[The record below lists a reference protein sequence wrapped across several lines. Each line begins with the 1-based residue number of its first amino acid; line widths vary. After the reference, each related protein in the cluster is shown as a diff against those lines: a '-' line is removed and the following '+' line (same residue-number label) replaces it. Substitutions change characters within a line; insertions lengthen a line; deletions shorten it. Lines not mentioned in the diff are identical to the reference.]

1 VMQVKVITIIGERDS
16 SGRYWILRTT
26 ENGRMDVV
34 GRKHRR
40 RDLAVRAAKKLGGKI
55 QHWHS

>member
-1 VMQVKVITIIGERDS
+1 MNAKKIITIIGERDAK
-16 SGRYWILRTT
+16 GRFWILRTT

-40 RDLAVRAAKKLGGKI
+40 RDSAIRAAKKLGGTV
-55 QHWHS
+55 QFWH